1 MAKEIIFYNSAKTE
15 QLFPMTEISSVVDS
29 ETGVTVREYL
39 NEIDIK
45 IRNIE
50 QTGSG
55 SIDISKYYTKDEVDS
70 QNASQDT
77 TISELSD
84 RIDNLEDKDIDLS
97 GYYTKTEIDNLESSQ
112 NIYIQ
117 GLDEKIGNLEEET
130 NTTNSLQS
138 QAISE
143 LDSRVKA
150 LEEAPSVDIS
160 GKQDIITDLEDIR
173 EGASLGKTALQSI
186 PSEYITESELGSSL
200 NGKQDT
206 LISGSSI
213 KTINGESI
221 LGSGNIEIKGGT
233 DVDLSGYYTKTEVD
247 NLNNSQDT
255 TISGLDSR
263 IKTLEDNPVDL
274 SDYYTK
280 SEIDTKNNSQDT
292 TISGLD
298 SRIQVLEEEE
308 VDLSGYYDKGEV
320 DSKLSTKQNTLISG
334 SSIKTINGESILGSG
349 DITIEVDTDS
359 ARVVELTRAEY
370 DALTTYE
377 PDVIY
382 IITDED
388 IEYLKEDNLKT
399 INGQSL
405 IGSGDIVI
413 EAGSGTVDLS
423 GYYTKTEV
431 DGLNQAQDT
440 TISGLESR
448 VKTLEDNPVDL
459 SDYYNKSE
467 IDSLNQLQNDT
478 ITDIDN
484 RLRPLE
490 DKFSGV
496 DLEET
501 YYTKNDVDIIIQ
513 GQDTLITGIDTRV
526 KALEEEEVDL
536 SDYYTKSEVNTELG
550 KKQDTLV
557 SGTSIKTINGT
568 SILGSGNITIEAAGE
583 PIDLSGYYT
592 KTEVDNLNNSQDTTI
607 SGLDSRIKTLEDNP
621 VDLSEYYKKSEVNE
635 ALGDKQDTLVSGTS
649 IKTINGESILGS
661 GDITIEAGSSDGL
674 KMVTLTNEE
683 YKALDS
689 YDSNTVYIVTDK
701 KSVNLRVSEL
711 EYASYYSLNWYNPD
725 EVISGYKIGDDGL
738 LVSNST
744 SMITGFIDLNW
755 SRNMLYNE
763 DIPVLMVVNTNGTN
777 QMKRYRFLD
786 ADMNPVGIP
795 NLSGQETTSMY
806 GSYNE
811 GNGGYYSIEY
821 PIYAKYVQLEI
832 TSDTGIYVGNHADF
846 TDYTTVSGFSGYP
859 EYKKD
864 SFSSTYA
871 LIKNLEQRIKALEG

>member
-29 ETGVTVREYL
+29 ETGVTIREYL

-55 SIDISKYYTKDEVDS
+55 SIDISKYYTKEEVDS

-97 GYYTKTEIDNLESSQ
+97 GYYTKTEIDNIESAQ

-117 GLDEKIGNLEEET
+117 GLDEKIGTLEEET

-138 QAISE
+138 QAISG
-143 LDSRVKA
+143 LDTRIKA
-150 LEEAPSVDIS
+150 LEEAPSVDVS

-186 PSEYITESELGSSL
+186 PSEYITESELGTSL
-200 NGKQDT
+200 NSKQDT
-206 LISGSSI
+206 LVSGSSI

-221 LGSGNIEIKGGT
+221 LGSGNIVIKGGT
-233 DVDLSGYYTKTEVD
+233 D
-247 NLNNSQDT
+247 
-255 TISGLDSR
+255 
-263 IKTLEDNPVDL
+263 
-274 SDYYTK
+274 
-280 SEIDTKNNSQDT
+280 
-292 TISGLD
+292 
-298 SRIQVLEEEE
+298 

-334 SSIKTINGESILGSG
+334 TSIKTINGTSILGSG

-388 IEYLKEDNLKT
+388 VEYIKEDNLKT

-405 IGSGDIVI
+405 VGSGNIVI

-431 DGLNQAQDT
+431 D
-440 TISGLESR
+440 
-448 VKTLEDNPVDL
+448 
-459 SDYYNKSE
+459 
-467 IDSLNQLQNDT
+467 SLNQTQDDT

-501 YYTKNDVDIIIQ
+501 YYTKSDVDLIIQ
-513 GQDTLITGIDTRV
+513 GQDTLISGIDTRV
-526 KALEEEEVDL
+526 KALEDEDTDL

-557 SGTSIKTINGT
+557 SGTSIKTINGN
-568 SILGSGNITIEAAGE
+568 SILGSGNITIEG
-583 PIDLSGYYT
+583 
-592 KTEVDNLNNSQDTTI
+592 
-607 SGLDSRIKTLEDNP
+607 
-621 VDLSEYYKKSEVNE
+621 
-635 ALGDKQDTLVSGTS
+635 
-649 IKTINGESILGS
+649 
-661 GDITIEAGSSDGL
+661 GSSDGL
-674 KMVTLTNEE
+674 KLVTLTNEE
-683 YKALDS
+683 YKALES
-689 YDSNTVYIVTDK
+689 YDDSTVYIVTDK
-701 KSVNLRVSEL
+701 KSFNLRVSEL
-711 EYASYYSLNWYNPD
+711 ETASYYSLNWFNPA

-738 LVSNST
+738 LVADST
-744 SMITGFIDLNW
+744 SMITGIINLDS
-755 SRNMLYNE
+755 SRNLDTGEEYPILWVAN
-763 DIPVLMVVNTNGTN
+763 PNGTN
-777 QMKRYRFLD
+777 IQKKYRFLN

-795 NLSGQETTSMY
+795 NLSGQETTTMT
-806 GSYNE
+806 GNYNE
-811 GNGGYYSIEY
+811 GNGGFYSIEY
-821 PIYAKYVQLEI
+821 PSYAKYVQLEV
-832 TSDTGIYVGNHADF
+832 TSGTGLFIGNHADYIMAESNNVIP
-846 TDYTTVSGFSGYP
+846 DYKQ
-859 EYKKD
+859 E
-864 SFSSTYA
+864 SFNSMYA
-871 LIKNLEQRIKALEG
+871 LIKNLEKRIKALEG